1 MRNWLWIAAAVGATA
16 PALFLRLGEVAL
28 PASLETILFGVAII
42 ASAFL
47 LTWAAEAAETEI
59 AQALALAFI
68 AIIAV
73 LPEYAVDMYFAWTA
87 ATDPAF
93 ASYAAAN
100 MTGANRLMVGIGWPL
115 VVLLAWFKGR
125 KSSTRHVELG
135 RGETSEVVFLALA
148 TIYAFTIPLKYAIFD
163 GAGLSLWDTL
173 VFIGLFA
180 LYMRSCSKCTRTE
193 PELGGPAATI
203 TALPRKISWATIGSL
218 FLFPAAVILASAQP
232 FADGLLVAGREA
244 GIDEFIMVQ
253 WVAPLASESP
263 ELLVAAIFVLKANSS
278 AALRMLMSSKV
289 NQWTLLVGML
299 PLVYS
304 ISLGSS
310 GTLPL
315 DGRQMEEILLTAAQ
329 SALALAFVI
338 RLRLSAGSV

>member
-1 MRNWLWIAAAVGATA
+1 
-16 PALFLRLGEVAL
+16 
-28 PASLETILFGVAII
+28 
-42 ASAFL
+42 
-47 LTWAAEAAETEI
+47 
-59 AQALALAFI
+59 
-68 AIIAV
+68 
-73 LPEYAVDMYFAWTA
+73 
-87 ATDPAF
+87 
-93 ASYAAAN
+93 
-100 MTGANRLMVGIGWPL
+100 MVGIGWPL

-180 LYMRSCSKCTRTE
+180 LYMRSCSKCTRIE

-203 TALPRKISWATIGSL
+203 TALPRKISWAAIGSL

-338 RLRLSAGSV
+338 RLRLSAGSVLILLLLFTSQLFLTEEWIRYSYSGVYLGLTVLVFTRDRGRVRSLWVITKDTLGATFNRNLH

>member
-73 LPEYAVDMYFAWTA
+73 LPEYAIDMYFAWTA
-87 ATDPAF
+87 ATDPVF

-125 KSSTRHVELG
+125 KSSARHVELG
-135 RGETSEVVFLALA
+135 EVRP
-148 TIYAFTIPLKYAIFD
+148 TK
-163 GAGLSLWDTL
+163 LS
-173 VFIGLFA
+173 
-180 LYMRSCSKCTRTE
+180 S
-193 PELGGPAATI
+193 
-203 TALPRKISWATIGSL
+203 
-218 FLFPAAVILASAQP
+218 
-232 FADGLLVAGREA
+232 
-244 GIDEFIMVQ
+244 
-253 WVAPLASESP
+253 
-263 ELLVAAIFVLKANSS
+263 
-278 AALRMLMSSKV
+278 
-289 NQWTLLVGML
+289 
-299 PLVYS
+299 
-304 ISLGSS
+304 
-310 GTLPL
+310 
-315 DGRQMEEILLTAAQ
+315 
-329 SALALAFVI
+329 
-338 RLRLSAGSV
+338 